1 MQTQIIPVPFYE
13 DTLVMFGKDNEPM
26 VAMKTIVENM
36 GLTWQSQHVKLTEKF
51 GSTITIIVT
60 VAEDGKKRDMIC
72 LPLRKLPAW
81 LYSINPNKVAPEL
94 KDKVTRY
101 QDECDDALWNYWT
114 QGTAT
119 RPGSMTVADRLRVH
133 RARHDVL
140 NKLESTTHAIK
151 RQALYEELTELSTLL
166 GYPAPALTAVGS
178 TEPEEPTVITEFWDA
193 IEELGNLGIKTNH
206 ARDTSIIAI
215 NINEVARLAQ
225 ENKIPLPNRQEIRR
239 NIPLSKY
246 NPYVKNTVVHSV
258 IAGKSIKCYIFKARG
273 NGLIEA

>member
-13 DTLVMFGKDNEPM
+13 DTLVMIGKDNEPM
-26 VAMKTIVENM
+26 VAMKPIVESM
-36 GLTWQSQHVKLTEKF
+36 GLDWKGQQVKLIEKF
-51 GSTITIIVT
+51 SSVREIISSTGG
-60 VAEDGKKRDMIC
+60 DGKTYDMIC

-81 LYSINPNKVAPEL
+81 LYSINPNKVLPEL
-94 KDKVTRY
+94 RDKITRY

-119 RPGSMTVADRLRVH
+119 RPGTMTVADRLRVH

-178 TEPEEPTVITEFWDA
+178 TEPDEPTVITEFWDA

-215 NINEVARLAQ
+215 NINEVVRLAQ

-246 NPYVKNTVVHSV
+246 NPYLKNTVVHSV
-258 IAGKSIKCYIFKARG
+258 ITGKSIKCYIFKARG
-273 NGLIEA
+273 NGMIEA